1 MTDLQT
7 HIEFL
12 REIHT
17 LIQRAQRAPDDIS
30 REILEYTDEKIQRYI
45 EIFSFDAEHSSEETP
60 YFLLEQGG

>member
-7 HIEFL
+7 HVEFL
-12 REIHT
+12 CEIHM

-30 REILEYTDEKIQRYI
+30 REILEYTEEKVKRYLDV
-45 EIFSFDAEHSSEETP
+45 FSFDAEHSSEETP